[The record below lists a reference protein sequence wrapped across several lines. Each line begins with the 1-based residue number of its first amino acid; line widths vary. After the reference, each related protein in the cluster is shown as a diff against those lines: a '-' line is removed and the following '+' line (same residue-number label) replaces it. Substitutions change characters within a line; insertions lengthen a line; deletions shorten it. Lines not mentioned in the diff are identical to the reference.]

1 MSIDNLEQTI
11 RAIITELTAV
21 PEDEIGLEDRLR
33 EDLGMDSVSSME
45 LISMLSEELDCD
57 VERDHFGHQLGD
69 HDSRSGATGVLFVW
83 WHPVHGD

>member
-57 VERDHFGHQLGD
+57 VELEDAMAVTD
-69 HDSRSGATGVLFVW
+69 VKGVIELTRRVLENA
-83 WHPVHGD
+83 D